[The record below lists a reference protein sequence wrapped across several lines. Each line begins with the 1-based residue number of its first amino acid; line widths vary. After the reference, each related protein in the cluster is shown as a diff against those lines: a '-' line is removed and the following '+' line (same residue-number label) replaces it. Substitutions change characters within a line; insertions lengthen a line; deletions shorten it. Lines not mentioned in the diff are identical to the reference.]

1 MPLKSMTGFARTP
14 ESQEGDFSWVWE
26 IKSVNGK
33 NLDVRCRVPSGLEG
47 VEQKVR
53 QLAASKL
60 GRGNLQVSLTAN
72 RMKGAAKVEIN
83 QEVLQQ
89 VIGVLNDLAVSV
101 EAERPTLDGILSI
114 KGVMEILDA
123 PLDEQELAKRDQ
135 ALANSFL
142 AALDALVTMRAEEG
156 GKLEAMLLD
165 QLNKVESL
173 SSQAGQTADQ
183 QPAAIQERL
192 QAQLEKLLENASSVP
207 EEKLAHEVALLATKA
222 DVTEELDRL
231 GAHVSAARDLI
242 ALDEPVGRRLD
253 FLTQELN
260 REANTICSK
269 SSSVELTRIG
279 LDLKAT
285 VDQIR
290 EQVQNVE

>member
-14 ESQEGDFSWVWE
+14 ESQAGDSSWVWE
-26 IKSVNGK
+26 VKSVNGK
-33 NLDVRCRVPSGLEG
+33 NLDVRCRLPAGFEG
-47 VEQKVR
+47 MEQKIR
-53 QLAASKL
+53 QLTAGKL

-72 RMKGAAKVEIN
+72 RVKGATKVEIN
-83 QEVLQQ
+83 QDVLQQ
-89 VIGVLNDLAVSV
+89 VITVLNDLAVSV

-114 KGVMEILDA
+114 KGVMEVVDS
-123 PLDEQELAKRDQ
+123 PPDDDVLAARDQ
-135 ALANSFL
+135 ALEASFL
-142 AALDALVTMRAEEG
+142 SALDALVEMRADEG
-156 GKLEAMLLD
+156 GKLETMLLD
-165 QLNKVESL
+165 QLDRIEAL
-173 SSQAGQTADQ
+173 ASQAGQTADQ
-183 QPAAIQERL
+183 QPAAIKARL
-192 QAQLEKLLENASSVP
+192 QSQLEKLLETSASVP

-231 GAHVSAARDLI
+231 AAHVSAARDLI
-242 ALDEPVGRRLD
+242 ALPEPVGRRLD

-269 SSSVELTRIG
+269 SSSVELTQIG